1 MTRHRPRALPGLS
14 IAILLVAALVSAA
27 ATWFGTAGWSPASV
41 RATAEVDIAPL
52 IGTYSNYE
60 VVTHAADFATA
71 YDGGRS
77 SGDAPADPDSA
88 GAFVDSSRVSDST
101 LIRVT
106 YVADSRTEAED
117 GLRRHVRRALDAV
130 AEGMEQQLDSELA
143 GARLAQ
149 KSLQDNAQD
158 AILTGVP
165 EAAATASVSRAGEIV
180 ADASSALRSVQ
191 VAAKSNPD
199 RAESLRVDAEP
210 LATTDARIRATVVA
224 ALTAVLL
231 VGGVLVWLRAR
242 SSRRHTPHSDGAV
255 DESTVP

>member
-1 MTRHRPRALPGLS
+1 MTHLRTRALPGLS
-14 IAILLVAALVSAA
+14 VALLLVAALVSAA

-106 YVADSRTEAED
+106 YVADSRKEAED
-117 GLRRHVRRALDAV
+117 GLRRQVRRALDSM

-143 GARLAQ
+143 GAKLAQ
-149 KSLQDNAQD
+149 ESLEEQSRK
-158 AILTGVP
+158 AILEGVP
-165 EAAATASVSRAGEIV
+165 ETAATASVTRAGELV

-191 VAAKSNPD
+191 VAAKGNTD

-210 LATTDARIRATVVA
+210 LSSTDARIRASLVA
-224 ALTAVLL
+224 ALTALFL
-231 VGGVLVWLRAR
+231 VGGVLVVLRTR
-242 SSRRHTPHSDGAV
+242 SSRHHTPRTDGPGH
-255 DESTVP
+255 DPTSP